1 MALSGFPAVSGV
13 SYTMKTITPH
23 AEDDDQDSD
32 FKPLSADEAQQW
44 RDANP
49 QVSVW
54 RILAMQALVGCLVAL
69 AAWALT
75 GRQSAGWSAGYGA
88 LAVLVP
94 AALFARGVLRQ
105 KNVQEPGVAM
115 LRFFGWEMVKII
127 LTVAILV
134 AAPRVVLG
142 LSWLALVAGM
152 VLTMKTYWI
161 ALVVQSRRSKLD

>member
-1 MALSGFPAVSGV
+1 MARRKSASLCLANSCNAGV
-13 SYTMKTITPH
+13 GGV
-23 AEDDDQDSD
+23 
-32 FKPLSADEAQQW
+32 LGG
-44 RDANP
+44 
-49 QVSVW
+49 
-54 RILAMQALVGCLVAL
+54 VGCL
-69 AAWALT
+69 
-75 GRQSAGWSAGYGA
+75 SAGWSAGYGA

-94 AALFARGVLRQ
+94 AALFARGVLRH

-134 AAPRVVLG
+134 AAPRVVVG